1 MGDTSKLS
9 MEEIDRLLAEATQQA
24 RAKSPEPQKA
34 SMTEQ
39 LLHQMGLIPR
49 YAVEGGLGLVNA
61 FADPLAYTANKI
73 MGTNAPLPS
82 QGVSQLLT
90 DLGLPEPQGDL
101 ENLLAGP
108 ARAVAGVSP
117 SKFLSGLGPLV
128 TRGPVGKV
136 SPAAPPTGVA
146 AREAPL
152 LAPLGENLGI
162 QAQAATGGAV
172 AAEGARAAG
181 AGPVGQFIASQVGGI
196 LTPAGIGA
204 TKMGGRAAWEGV
216 RPLRE
221 KGQDQIVG
229 TSMYEQLHDPKAAMA
244 NLENVPEYVPGSQPT
259 TGQASR
265 DIGLLG
271 AERGVQR
278 MSPGTA
284 ILGEQQLTNNQAR
297 MDQLR
302 TLPASEQ
309 ALALA
314 DMLRDQAAGPIREN
328 AFNNSKAV
336 DTRSVEKLIY
346 QLGNASKDD
355 NLIKRFGV
363 LVDKLSGETDPRGVY
378 EVRKL
383 IDQWLDTSIPENRA
397 LAKWG
402 NKQLLAVKG
411 QIDVVLDKATKG
423 EFSKYL
429 DTYKDMSKAVDQAKA
444 SMEILDKFSK
454 TQVDLRGNPQ
464 LSPYA
469 LKSAVEG
476 VQNPVTKGGAETIF
490 TPAQMNMLRRVIADL
505 DRAALSNS
513 SAVRPAGSNTF
524 QDMASGN
531 LVNRSLGGGI
541 AQNALFQAVPKRIL
555 DFLYSQPEKRMQDLN
570 ARGYADPKLGL
581 YLMKQRLP
589 PKDQMT
595 IDQLL
600 NNMGTA
606 SYGGLL
612 GDLSQ
617 R

>member
-1 MGDTSKLS
+1 MEMDYTKLS
-9 MEEIDRLLAEATQQA
+9 LEELNKLEAELLAKQGPKEEAP
-24 RAKSPEPQKA
+24 KKM
-34 SMTEQ
+34 SMTDQFMHQ
-39 LLHQMGLIPR
+39 LGLLPR
-49 YAVEGGLGLVNA
+49 IGVEGLTGIANV
-61 FADPLAYTANKI
+61 FANPLAYTLNKI
-73 MGTNAPLPS
+73 TGSNAPLPS
-82 QGVSQLLT
+82 QGVSQALT
-90 DLGLPEPQGDL
+90 KLGLPEFQPGL
-101 ENLLAGP
+101 EQFLAGP
-108 ARAVAGVSP
+108 AEALVAASP
-117 SKFLSGLGPLV
+117 SKFLAGLGPLV

-136 SPAAPPTGVA
+136 SPTATPTGVA

-152 LAPLGENLGI
+152 LAPLGEKLGI
-162 QAQAATGGAV
+162 QAQGAVGGAT
-172 AAEGARAAG
+172 AAEGAKAAG
-181 AGPVGQFIASQVGGI
+181 AGPVWQFIASQVGG
-196 LTPAGIGA
+196 LAAPAGIGA
-204 TKMGGRAAWEGV
+204 AKMGGRAAVEGI

-221 KGQDQIVG
+221 KGQDQVVG
-229 TSMYEQLHDPKAAMA
+229 TSMYDQLHDPKAAMA

-314 DMLRDQAAGPIREN
+314 DMLRDQAADPIREN
-328 AFNNSKAV
+328 AFAKAKPV
-336 DTRSVEKLIY
+336 DISSVEKMIY
-346 QLGNASKDD
+346 DLGNASKD
-355 NLIKRFGV
+355 NTLIQKFGE
-363 LVDKLSGETDPRGVY
+363 LMSKLDADPRGVY
-378 EVRKL
+378 GTRML
-383 IDQWLDTSIPENRA
+383 IDKWLRNIPENNSLDA
-397 LAKWG
+397 WG
-402 NKQLLAVKG
+402 KKQLMMVKN
-411 QIDVVLDKATKG
+411 QIDVVLNKATKG
-423 EFSKYL
+423 EFGKYL

-490 TPAQMNMLRRVIADL
+490 TPAQMNMLQRVIADL

-589 PKDQMT
+589 PKDQIT
-595 IDQLL
+595 LDQLL
-600 NNMGTA
+600 NNAGTA